1 VWLQAHL
8 QARNGA
14 GPLVQVVQVVQV
26 AQSAPVSAPEQEA
39 SALSTTSA
47 RTSARPPARALSR
60 PTAQTLR
67 DNDRRVVEQ
76 TVRECGGNISKAARM
91 LGVSRG
97 LVYRHLKGTP
107 QPGG

>member
-1 VWLQAHL
+1 L
-8 QARNGA
+8 
-14 GPLVQVVQVVQV
+14 VQVVQV

-47 RTSARPPARALSR
+47 RTSARSLSR

-107 QPGG
+107 EPGG